1 MSEKPKVLVC
11 GGTGYIGGLVLEGL
25 KENGYWVRGL
35 AREQS
40 KEKLSGKNCDD
51 VFVGEATKKE
61 TLKGVCDGMDVV
73 FSSVG
78 LHTSSKRPTLWEL
91 DYQANINIF
100 EEARKS
106 GVKHCIFISTMGGP
120 AMARQS
126 QLALAREMVVDW
138 LKASG
143 MDYTAFRP
151 TGYFNDLTLVYDKV
165 ATKGVYKLYGN
176 PDVKMN
182 PLHARDFADLV
193 VKAIETPEWRN
204 IEKDVG
210 GPEIFT
216 RREIAELA
224 FKVLGKSPDIRLK
237 PLWQFAVLMYI
248 MKLVNFN
255 VHHLFQLLHFTW
267 STPWMAGTKN
277 GHRRLEDYWIELTK
291 EGKVGT
297 GSSSKG
303 F

>member
-1 MSEKPKVLVC
+1 MSDQPKVLVC
-11 GGTGYIGGLVLEGL
+11 GGTGYIGGLVIEGL
-25 KENGYWVRGL
+25 KEKGYWVRGL
-35 AREQS
+35 SREQS
-40 KEKLSGKNCDD
+40 KGKLEGKHCDD

-61 TLKGVCDGMDVV
+61 TLKGLCDGIDVV
-73 FSSVG
+73 FSSIG
-78 LHTSSKRPTLWEL
+78 LHTSSRKPTLWEL
-91 DYQANINIF
+91 DYQANINVF
-100 EEARKS
+100 EEAKQS

-120 AMARQS
+120 AMARKS

-143 MDYTAFRP
+143 VDYTVFRP
-151 TGYFNDLTLVYDKV
+151 TGYFNDLTLV
-165 ATKGVYKLYGN
+165 
-176 PDVKMN
+176 
-182 PLHARDFADLV
+182 DLV
-193 VKAIETPEWRN
+193 AKAIETPDWRN

-224 FKVLGKSPDIRLK
+224 FRVLGKKPDIRLK
-237 PLWQFAVLMYI
+237 PLWQFAIIMYI
-248 MKLVNFN
+248 MWFVNFN
-255 VHHLFQLLHFTW
+255 VHHLFQFLHFTW

-277 GHRRLEDYWIELTK
+277 GHRRLEDYWMQLKK

-297 GSSSKG
+297 GSASQG

>member
-1 MSEKPKVLVC
+1 
-11 GGTGYIGGLVLEGL
+11 
-25 KENGYWVRGL
+25 
-35 AREQS
+35 
-40 KEKLSGKNCDD
+40 
-51 VFVGEATKKE
+51 
-61 TLKGVCDGMDVV
+61 
-73 FSSVG
+73 
-78 LHTSSKRPTLWEL
+78 
-91 DYQANINIF
+91 
-100 EEARKS
+100 
-106 GVKHCIFISTMGGP
+106 
-120 AMARQS
+120 MARQS
-126 QLALAREMVVDW
+126 QLALAREMVIDW

-165 ATKGVYKLYGN
+165 ATKGVYNLYGS

-193 VKAIETPEWRN
+193 IKAIETPDWRN

-224 FKVLGKSPDIRLK
+224 FKVLGKKPDIRVK
-237 PLWQFAVLMYI
+237 PLWQFAMIMYI

-255 VHHLFQLLHFTW
+255 VYHLFQFLHFTW
-267 STPWMAGTKN
+267 STPWMAATIN

-291 EGKVGT
+291 VGKVGT
-297 GSSSKG
+297 GSVSKG